1 MHFRPSLGCF
11 TGIRTSRTRDRRLLP
26 APIYIKKSFMN
37 PSKKR
42 CYPLR
47 ECRPLFPTVGV
58 QSLLFSLLSSPV
70 NRNIMISVLTEY
82 PYRTSFQRKTL
93 IAIEANTSE
102 AYIGAME
109 GVRRRTVASPDSVR
123 KSTGVPPISSHRPQ
137 ILCNRYWHVGHNR
150 TVPYSQSVPR
160 PVKIGVRNTG
170 KAAFGSRFHW
180 PFASPSDFAAR
191 FPAS

>member
-1 MHFRPSLGCF
+1 MFAAKSTASTDVSPRLCSSMEFSGHELNERDVVMHFRPPFGCF
-11 TGIRTSRTRDRRLLP
+11 TGIQTSRTRHRRLLP
-26 APIYIKKSFMN
+26 APIYIKTSFMN

-47 ECRPLFPTVGV
+47 ECRPLSPTVGV

-70 NRNIMISVLTEY
+70 NRNTMIFMLTEY
-82 PYRTSFQRKTL
+82 PHRTSFQRKTL

-102 AYIGAME
+102 AHIGAME

-137 ILCNRYWHVGHNR
+137 ILCNR
-150 TVPYSQSVPR
+150 
-160 PVKIGVRNTG
+160 
-170 KAAFGSRFHW
+170 
-180 PFASPSDFAAR
+180 
-191 FPAS
+191 